1 MGNHGRKR
9 RPAWTADQDR
19 QPRRREALRCCVIER
34 RRRCLH
40 RPADFGFW
48 FICTAELAKRAA
60 QRRTVVLDRYARQIL
75 QTIERDGFY
84 VRVPA
89 GKEFYL
95 YLTQTLD
102 RADAKIGGTAISP
115 AEVEAHAD
123 QVSRS
128 SALARRGGIRR
139 NQHPALDLTNQ

>member
-1 MGNHGRKR
+1 MRSS
-9 RPAWTADQDR
+9 
-19 QPRRREALRCCVIER
+19 
-34 RRRCLH
+34 
-40 RPADFGFW
+40 
-48 FICTAELAKRAA
+48 
-60 QRRTVVLDRYARQIL
+60 VLDRYARQIL

-115 AEVEAHAD
+115 AEVEAHAAQKYHD
-123 QVSRS
+123 LRLWH
-128 SALARRGGIRR
+128 LARAIRR